1 MNNVDHPGHGKDDV
15 DDYQTPHRLCRD
27 AKHVFDVSLE
37 HELDYRNKK
46 KSVPF
51 PKRSKR
57 SVISENASWRL
68 SDASQ
73 YSRFGILMREAGNRN
88 MKMIMTVNPAYRQK
102 KVLRDDHPLGFPA
115 PSKCEAIRSDMSG
128 Q

>member
-1 MNNVDHPGHGKDDV
+1 MITRHHIVSAEMRSMSL
-15 DDYQTPHRLCRD
+15 RL
-27 AKHVFDVSLE
+27 AWNTSWTIAT
-37 HELDYRNKK
+37 KK

-115 PSKCEAIRSDMSG
+115 PSKCEAIRSGMSG